1 MNSLPFISCLLAIL
15 TLSGTKLSWSE
26 TTAAPAPRSASQT
39 RSLPKV
45 TVKFPIRVYLDYLV
59 LVEGSV
65 GSIDKLSLLVDT
77 GASPSVIDRKIA
89 RRLSLTEQPDRVNLW
104 RRSFQTHRVVLPSLR
119 LGPVQADSLPV
130 LTEDLSFLQKAIG
143 HKVDGIVGLDVL
155 RKSSFTINYRT
166 KEMLFGPVD
175 RLTFSAPF
183 DTDTPV
189 VTIRTT
195 LQDHDLR
202 LVVDTGGPDLML
214 FQSRM
219 ASSIHFQEL
228 GTENVADA
236 GGTFPR
242 KRVRIPDVYLG
253 KETIGSQIAFL
264 VDDQKDE
271 GDDFDGVLG
280 FRSPHFEKIAFDF
293 ENRMLRWERSSTASR
308 GNNSVCEEA
317 QLSHCTLTGN
327 EAGLEKLH

>member
-1 MNSLPFISCLLAIL
+1 MLAIL
-15 TLSGTKLSWSE
+15 TLSGTQLSWPE
-26 TTAAPAPRSASQT
+26 ATVAPAPPSASQT

-45 TVKFPIRVYLDYLV
+45 TAKFPIRLYLGYLV
-59 LVEGSV
+59 VVEGSV

-77 GASPSVIDRKIA
+77 GASPSVIDQKIA

-104 RRSFQTHRVVLPSLR
+104 RKSFQTHRVVLPSLR
-119 LGPVQADSLPV
+119 LGAVQADSLPA

-175 RLTFSAPF
+175 SLPFSAPF

-195 LQDHDLR
+195 LQDQDLR

-219 ASSIHFQEL
+219 AGSAHFQEL
-228 GTENVADA
+228 GMENVADA

-242 KRVRIPDVYLG
+242 KRVRITDFYLG
-253 KETIGSQIAFL
+253 KEPIGSQTAFL

-293 ENRMLRWERSSTASR
+293 ENRMFRWERPSAASH
-308 GNNSVCEEA
+308 GNNSVCEEV
-317 QLSHCTLTGN
+317 QLSHCASTGN
-327 EAGLEKLH
+327 KAELEKLH